1 MKPSPEILEKEA
13 QRVPGPGAYSP
24 NVNVVNKQAPQF
36 GIGTSQR
43 YDFTKNKRVVKFPG
57 PGNYNPTDVY
67 VKTNGQKWGFGS
79 ENQRTLTHGEAVPGP
94 GTYEPKPEKKLSKSP
109 EHKIGTSKRFDF
121 TTKKG
126 AK

>member
-1 MKPSPEILEKEA
+1 MGLKPSPEILEKEA

-24 NVNVVNKQAPQF
+24 NVNVDNNQAPQF

-67 VKTNGQKWGFGS
+67 VKTNGQKWAFGS
-79 ENQRTLTHGEAVPGP
+79 EN
-94 GTYEPKPEKKLSKSP
+94 
-109 EHKIGTSKRFDF
+109 
-121 TTKKG
+121 
-126 AK
+126 